1 MTMDLVTGMGPGP
14 HIDGRAW
21 GELNA
26 GIIGPDDYVL
36 QIGDRLACTMQTA
49 NKAVIGTGAAVM
61 QGRHVT
67 ITQPETV
74 TIQSGTQ
81 GQKRNDLI
89 CLRYER
95 DTTTNI
101 ETARMVAYK
110 GTPTTGTPTDP
121 TTGTGDILALSDSHD
136 MPLYRIPLDGISVG
150 TPIPLYKTL
159 TPVGVPRTP
168 TPRTCQVYALD
179 GVINWTVRGGVCY
192 ATIDAYYAAD
202 PWSMNTG
209 DTRQLNTPGD
219 LPKAAIETRQSH
231 MVAAGGIWNN
241 PLGSTV
247 TTDGIVKIVSL
258 SRLYVKQNEHVGL
271 SVSYPV
277 AS

>member
-1 MTMDLVTGMGPGP
+1 M
-14 HIDGRAW
+14 R
-21 GELNA
+21 
-26 GIIGPDDYVL
+26 
-36 QIGDRLACTMQTA
+36 
-49 NKAVIGTGAAVM
+49 
-61 QGRHVT
+61 
-67 ITQPETV
+67 
-74 TIQSGTQ
+74 
-81 GQKRNDLI
+81 
-89 CLRYER
+89 
-95 DTTTNI
+95 
-101 ETARMVAYK
+101 
-110 GTPTTGTPTDP
+110 
-121 TTGTGDILALSDSHD
+121 
-136 MPLYRIPLDGISVG
+136 
-150 TPIPLYKTL
+150 
-159 TPVGVPRTP
+159 VPRTP